1 MRRALQLC
9 LAFLA
14 CLLTTVAVYAQYPDK
29 TITLVV
35 PFPPGGV
42 ADTVARPVAEA
53 MARELKQP
61 VVIDNKS
68 GAGGAVGIGHA
79 ARSAPD
85 GYTLLLSLS
94 SISILPEADKILDRK
109 PLFPRF
115 SSCARTRNGRHS
127 RTSSPTRSASLLRTT
142 TAAQEITGRCT
153 FRWRC

>member
-53 MARELKQP
+53 MSRELKQP

-79 ARSAPD
+79 ARSA
-85 GYTLLLSLS
+85 
-94 SISILPEADKILDRK
+94 R
-109 PLFPRF
+109 
-115 SSCARTRNGRHS
+115 
-127 RTSSPTRSASLLRTT
+127 
-142 TAAQEITGRCT
+142 
-153 FRWRC
+153 

>member
-1 MRRALQLC
+1 MHRLLQLC
-9 LAFLA
+9 LVSLMFALA
-14 CLLTTVAVYAQYPDK
+14 SPVTHAQYPDK

-79 ARSAPD
+79 ARATAD
-85 GYTLLLSLS
+85 G
-94 SISILPEADKILDRK
+94 
-109 PLFPRF
+109 
-115 SSCARTRNGRHS
+115 
-127 RTSSPTRSASLLRTT
+127 
-142 TAAQEITGRCT
+142 
-153 FRWRC
+153 